1 MRNNTA
7 TPPAAYKAHSII
19 LTSRPSK
26 STSSISCPSAGF
38 SKGSTAR
45 AGGGANIKKNTAR
58 PNITNSRIDIFCF
71 ILLGGVGGDDPLDR
85 TNYCIRK
92 QADREAN
99 ERPLQAF
106 LGFFHGLFVPA
117 GNDISESII
126 YNKQDRRN
134 SGDLQEPAHYGNEH
148 GLKIVPPSGYRR
160 DELVG
165 IFVRRGKSQKLRRA
179 GDNDEGQQRDDEP
192 AHRPLQSPFGFLHG
206 LLVAARDDQLEPAEH
221 HKGYRYSADERGK
234 SLHGFLYHGTRFSQ
248 TAQRVVERNRA
259 GETRGE
265 RKREDKYGLDD
276 EQYKKDFLH
285 HVYQLWVLIRRGES
299 TKAVSSG
306 LVINSAI
313 SKFINHSR
321 LKFQSC
327 IMGLIL
333 ASQGTIR
340 IINQIIQTPGRIPR
354 PRAAA
359 AQNPVDEIGRA
370 SCRGRGEISV

>member
-7 TPPAAYKAHSII
+7 TPPAAYSAHSII

-134 SGDLQEPAHYGNEH
+134 SGDLQEPAHYADQH
-148 GLKIVPPSGYRR
+148 GLEIVPLAKRR
-160 DELVG
+160 REL
-165 IFVRRGKSQKLRRA
+165 IRPFVRRGKTQKLGRA
-179 GDNDEGQQRDDEP
+179 GNDDKSEERDYESADS
-192 AHRPLQSPFGFLHG
+192 PLQTALGFFYG
-206 LLVAARDDQLEPAEH
+206 LLVATRDDQLEPAEH
-221 HKGYRYSADERGK
+221 HKGYPSSADERGK

-265 RKREDKYGLDD
+265 GERENQHGLDD
-276 EQYKKDFLH
+276 KQYQKDFLH
-285 HVYQLWVLIRRGES
+285 ISYKAQPGVVVRFCRQAGSYQFRVPPLPKIPLTTKFTKTKDKATMAKPTTALLRPFFAFSIR
-299 TKAVSSG
+299 SG
-306 LVINSAI
+306 L
-313 SKFINHSR
+313 
-321 LKFQSC
+321 
-327 IMGLIL
+327 
-333 ASQGTIR
+333 
-340 IINQIIQTPGRIPR
+340 
-354 PRAAA
+354 PRAVMRK
-359 AQNPVDEIGRA
+359 NPDTNT
-370 SCRGRGEISV
+370 

>member
-134 SGDLQEPAHYGNEH
+134 SGDLQEPAHYADQH
-148 GLKIVPPSGYRR
+148 GLEIAPLAKRR
-160 DELVG
+160 REL
-165 IFVRRGKSQKLRRA
+165 IRPFVRRGKTQKPGRA
-179 GDNDEGQQRDDEP
+179 GNDDKSEERDYESADS
-192 AHRPLQSPFGFLHG
+192 PLQTALGFFYG
-206 LLVAARDDQLEPAEH
+206 LLVATRDDQLEPAEH

>member
-38 SKGSTAR
+38 SSGSTAR
-45 AGGGANIKKNTAR
+45 AGWGANIKKNTAR

-134 SGDLQEPAHYGNEH
+134 SGDLQEPAHYGNQH
-148 GLKIVPPSGYRR
+148 GLEIIPSR
-160 DELVG
+160 D
-165 IFVRRGKSQKLRRA
+165 RRGELIGVLGRRREA
-179 GDNDEGQQRDDEP
+179 QELDSTGDDHEGQERDNETAD
-192 AHRPLQSPFGFLHG
+192 RPLQSPFGFLHG

-265 RKREDKYGLDD
+265 RKR
-276 EQYKKDFLH
+276 
-285 HVYQLWVLIRRGES
+285 
-299 TKAVSSG
+299 
-306 LVINSAI
+306 
-313 SKFINHSR
+313 
-321 LKFQSC
+321 
-327 IMGLIL
+327 
-333 ASQGTIR
+333 
-340 IINQIIQTPGRIPR
+340 
-354 PRAAA
+354 
-359 AQNPVDEIGRA
+359 
-370 SCRGRGEISV
+370 